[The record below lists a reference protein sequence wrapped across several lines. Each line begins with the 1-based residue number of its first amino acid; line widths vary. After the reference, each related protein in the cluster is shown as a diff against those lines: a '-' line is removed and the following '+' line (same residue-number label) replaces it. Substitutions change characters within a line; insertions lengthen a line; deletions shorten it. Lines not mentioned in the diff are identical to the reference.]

1 MRALARVRTPDK
13 FRLAYPR
20 IKPNPQ
26 RYQFSEEP
34 EIFLCCS
41 TLGGAN
47 FQYLYCAITQ
57 PCKHKVI
64 TQPINTNIAQSRNI
78 CRQGR
83 GYCIFNTTQ
92 PKTKTLRNHAT
103 LQPQSNHATYQHKHC
118 AITQHLPPGPG
129 LLYFQYQFT
138 EWYFLKDT
146 NLRIGI

>member
-1 MRALARVRTPDK
+1 
-13 FRLAYPR
+13 
-20 IKPNPQ
+20 
-26 RYQFSEEP
+26 
-34 EIFLCCS
+34 LCCS

-64 TQPINTNIAQSRNI
+64 
-78 CRQGR
+78 
-83 GYCIFNTTQ
+83 TQ